1 MKFRD
6 GDDLIARYFRA
17 RKRASAPR
25 GTQVAQRGRSYAKRC
40 GNRRCGLEGKPIDQP
55 DGAGEIV
62 KRCPRCGEPWKF
74 SDVFALAG
82 QSHSGRGGRP
92 PRPVVEAGDLCLF
105 AHRLQQAKSLEPG
118 HARVYLTYIAD
129 GRYSHRSLAERLT
142 EEGYLGQRWHTRD
155 VRRAVE
161 RSRRWLE
168 SEMRAREVSEI
179 E

>member
-6 GDDLIARYFRA
+6 ADDVIGRYFRA
-17 RKRASAPR
+17 RKRASSPR

-40 GNRRCGLEGKPIDQP
+40 ANRRCGLEGKPIDQP
-55 DGAGEIV
+55 DGAGELV

-92 PRPVVEAGDLCLF
+92 PRPVLEAGDLVPF
-105 AHRLQQAKSLEPG
+105 VSRLVHAGSLEPG
-118 HARVYLTYIAD
+118 HARVFLTYVAD

-142 EEGYLGQRWHTRD
+142 EEGYLGQRWQTRD

-161 RSRRWLE
+161 RSRAVLE
-168 SEMRAREVSEI
+168 RDLARRGVLDR
-179 E
+179 